1 MKPFLKNLGRIALIL
16 LAAVLMVEFV
26 QPAAEAATSYLFN
39 SPDLAGSVLLG
50 VTSLTALKNIPDQA
64 PNPAGVRR
72 IFAILVADM
81 DETVVDWP
89 KLEDITAGAV
99 TVAIPL
105 KAGKTLA
112 TIVPADN
119 SAEGM
124 FENQGDRY
132 YQSYKHGISFDI
144 AGNRPEQKTEAAKF
158 VNAGCIFLVEQYDGQ
173 IDVHGTKLSP
183 IVLKQKGQTGKK
195 GGDKRGRTFSGDN
208 DNYIFE
214 PPVYP
219 STLALPLPVVV

>member
-1 MKPFLKNLGRIALIL
+1 MKKFLKSLGPIL
-16 LAAVLMVEFV
+16 LALIAAVVMAEVV
-26 QPAAEAATSYLFN
+26 APAAEAATSFL
-39 SPDLAGSVLLG
+39 SDPALAGKFVLG
-50 VTSLTALKNIPDQA
+50 ATTSLAALRNIPDQA

-72 IFAILVADM
+72 IFALLVADLL
-81 DETVVDWP
+81 DEVVDWP
-89 KLEDITAGAV
+89 RIEDITAGEV
-99 TVAIPL
+99 TVAIPV
-105 KAGKTLA
+105 KVGKTLA
-112 TIVPADN
+112 VITPADN
-119 SAEGM
+119 SAEAM

-132 YQSYKHGISFDI
+132 YMSYKHGVAFDI
-144 AGNRPEQKTEAAKF
+144 AGNQPGQKAEAAKY

-214 PPVYP
+214 PPVYK
-219 STLALPLPVVV
+219 STLALPLPAAV